1 MEENPVG
8 GRKLSRF
15 PGGRGRG
22 IGRKEGKVRSIEPF
36 LIRTD
41 QHFRAK
47 SFSIGETRLSILNF
61 PKIDSPTLVISSS
74 RWTAIDRSILLL
86 LLKFSTRKCER
97 ERRKSSSFEEKIKP
111 ACRDLKI
118 FEKEIENIVN
128 LILLFLL
135 SFISY

>member
-15 PGGRGRG
+15 LEERGRG

-86 LLKFSTRKCER
+86 FKFGTRKCER